1 MNFECNFETSSDYIR
16 VVEIH
21 NKTLF
26 RKVFNAL
33 TEGKSLDDEEEPY
46 VLVNDENH
54 TLHGDN
60 IICVTDVKNF
70 NMDNKSIVSAVNERV
85 RMFVNSDE
93 IVSEK
98 FQKLSYEMLSLIR
111 VISDE
116 FECDFFV
123 KDQELDI
130 LKILKL
136 YGFSTCDDQADWFEK
151 LQNIITLY
159 ADLLPKK
166 ILCFFNVK
174 EWLNTEETDIFYNH
188 IVNQK
193 INVILFE
200 SVECNNTFQKER
212 KIIID
217 DNFDEIVVNN

>member
-1 MNFECNFETSSDYIR
+1 M
-16 VVEIH
+16 
-21 NKTLF
+21 
-26 RKVFNAL
+26 
-33 TEGKSLDDEEEPY
+33 
-46 VLVNDENH
+46 LVNDENH